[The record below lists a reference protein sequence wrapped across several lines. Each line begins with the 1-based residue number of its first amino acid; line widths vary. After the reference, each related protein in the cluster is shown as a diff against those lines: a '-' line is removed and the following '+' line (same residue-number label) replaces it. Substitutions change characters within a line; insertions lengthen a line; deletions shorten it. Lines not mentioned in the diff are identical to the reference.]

1 MSVSSKRKVL
11 ALCGGVGG
19 AKLALGLSHVLGDD
33 ELSIVVNTGDDFT
46 HLGLRICPDIDTV
59 TYTLA
64 GCVNTETGWGR
75 AGETGEFMASLKS
88 LGGEDWF
95 YLGDKDLAMH
105 VERTRRLAAGEGL
118 GTVTQALSRKLGVS
132 VPLIPMTDDTLE
144 TRVEVEAG
152 VEDGSITL
160 PFQDYFVRQRCEP
173 KLKAIHFVGSE
184 TAQPHPQFL
193 ANLQDPDL
201 DLIVICPSNPFLSID
216 PMLAIPGIR
225 GILQKT
231 PVPVVAISPIIGG
244 AAVKGPTA
252 KIMAELGLSM
262 SSITVADY
270 YQDIVSGFILDR
282 RDAGEADAIR
292 QIIPRVGV
300 AQTLMQSLNDKIEL
314 AREILDF
321 AGLDT

>member
-1 MSVSSKRKVL
+1 MRNKRKVL

-64 GCVNTETGWGR
+64 ACVNTETGWGR
-75 AGETGEFMASLKS
+75 ARETGEFMASLS
-88 LGGEDWF
+88 ALGGEDWF

-105 VERTRRLAAGEGL
+105 VERTQRLAAGEGL
-118 GTVTQALSRKLGVS
+118 GAVTQALSGKLGVS
-132 VPLIPMTDDTLE
+132 LPIIPMTDDNLATQ
-144 TRVEVEAG
+144 VEVEG
-152 VEDGSITL
+152 EGGSITL

-173 KLKAIHFVGSE
+173 KLKAIHFVGRE

-193 ANLQDPDL
+193 ASLQDPDL

-216 PMLAIPGIR
+216 PILALPGIR

-231 PVPVVAISPIIGG
+231 AVPVVAISPIIGG

-252 KIMAELGLSM
+252 KIMAELGLKM
-262 SSITVADY
+262 NSITVADY

-300 AQTLMQSLNDKIEL
+300 AQTLMQTLEDKIEL
-314 AREILDF
+314 ARETLDF
-321 AGLDT
+321 VALDV

>member
-1 MSVSSKRKVL
+1 MGSKRKVL

-75 AGETGEFMASLKS
+75 AEESGAFMDSLNM

-105 VERTRRLAAGEGL
+105 VERTHRLAAGENL
-118 GTVTQALSRKLGVS
+118 STVTQALSRKLGVT

-144 TRVEVEAG
+144 TQVEVES
-152 VEDGSITL
+152 DGASLTL

-173 KLKAIHFVGSE
+173 KLKAIHFVGRE
-184 TAQPHPQFL
+184 NAQPHPQFL
-193 ANLQDPDL
+193 ASLQDPDL
-201 DLIVICPSNPFLSID
+201 DLIIICPSNPFLSID
-216 PMLAIPGIR
+216 PILALPGIR
-225 GILQKT
+225 GIMQKT
-231 PVPVVAISPIIGG
+231 AVPVVAISPIIGG
-244 AAVKGPTA
+244 KAVKGPTA
-252 KIMAELGLSM
+252 KIMAELGLNM
-262 SSITVADY
+262 NSISVADY

-282 RDAGEADAIR
+282 RDAGEAEAIR
-292 QIIPRVGV
+292 EIIPRVGV
-300 AQTLMQSLNDKIEL
+300 AQTLMQTVEDKIDL
-314 AREILDF
+314 ARETLDF
-321 AGLDT
+321 AGLDV

>member
-1 MSVSSKRKVL
+1 MSVSSQRKVL

-33 ELSIVVNTGDDFT
+33 ELSVVVNTGDDFT

-64 GCVNTETGWGR
+64 CCVNTETGWGR
-75 AGETGEFMASLKS
+75 AGETGKFMASLKT

-118 GTVTQALSRKLGVS
+118 GIVTQALSRKLGVS
-132 VPLIPMTDDTLE
+132 VPLIPMTDDKLE
-144 TRVEVEAG
+144 TQVEVES
-152 VEDGSITL
+152 DGTSLTL

-173 KLKAIHFVGSE
+173 KLKAIHFVGRES
-184 TAQPHPQFL
+184 AQPHPQFL
-193 ANLQDPDL
+193 ASLQDPDL

-216 PMLAIPGIR
+216 PILALPGIR

-231 PVPVVAISPIIGG
+231 TVPVVAISPIIGG

-252 KIMAELGLSM
+252 KIMAELGLKM
-262 SSITVADY
+262 NSITVADY
-270 YQDIVSGFILDR
+270 YQDIVSGFILDH
-282 RDAGEADAIR
+282 RDGGEADAIR
-292 QIIPRVGV
+292 GIIPRVGV
-300 AQTLMQSLNDKIEL
+300 AQTLMQTLQDKIDL
-314 AREILDF
+314 ARETLDF
-321 AGLDT
+321 VGLDV

>member
-1 MSVSSKRKVL
+1 ML

-64 GCVNTETGWGR
+64 GCVNTDTGWGR
-75 AGETGEFMASLKS
+75 AGESGEFMASLS
-88 LGGEDWF
+88 ALGGEDWF

-105 VERTRRLAAGEGL
+105 VERTQRLAAGEGL
-118 GTVTQALSRKLGVS
+118 GKVTQALSRQLGVS
-132 VPLIPMTDDTLE
+132 LPIIPMSDDRLATK
-144 TRVEVEAG
+144 VEVEG
-152 VEDGSITL
+152 EGGSITL

-173 KLKAIHFVGSE
+173 KLKAIHFVGRE

-193 ANLQDPDL
+193 ASLQDPEL

-216 PMLAIPGIR
+216 PILALPGIR
-225 GILQKT
+225 GILQKPT
-231 PVPVVAISPIIGG
+231 VPVVAISPIIGG

-252 KIMAELGLSM
+252 KIMAELGLKM
-262 SSITVADY
+262 NSITVADY

-282 RDAGEADAIR
+282 RDTGEADAIR

-300 AQTLMQSLNDKIEL
+300 AQTLMQTLPDKIEL
-314 AREILDF
+314 ARETLDF
-321 AGLDT
+321 VGLDV

>member
-1 MSVSSKRKVL
+1 MSVSSQRKVL

-33 ELSIVVNTGDDFT
+33 ELSVVVNTGDDFT

-75 AGETGEFMASLKS
+75 AGETGEFMTSLKT

-118 GTVTQALSRKLGVS
+118 GSVTQALSRKLGVS
-132 VPLIPMTDDTLE
+132 VPLIPMTDDKLE
-144 TRVEVEAG
+144 TQVEVES
-152 VEDGSITL
+152 DGTSLTL

-173 KLKAIHFVGSE
+173 KLKAIHFVGQES
-184 TAQPHPQFL
+184 AQPHPQFL
-193 ANLQDPDL
+193 ASLQDPDL

-216 PMLAIPGIR
+216 PILALPGIR

-231 PVPVVAISPIIGG
+231 TVPVVAISPIIGG

-252 KIMAELGLSM
+252 KIMAELGLKM
-262 SSITVADY
+262 NSITVADY
-270 YQDIVSGFILDR
+270 YQDIVSGFILDH
-282 RDAGEADAIR
+282 RDGGEADAIR
-292 QIIPRVGV
+292 GIIPRVGV
-300 AQTLMQSLNDKIEL
+300 AQTLMQTLQDKIDL
-314 AREILDF
+314 ARETLDF
-321 AGLDT
+321 VGLDV

>member
-33 ELSIVVNTGDDFT
+33 ELNIVVNTGDDFT

-64 GCVNTETGWGR
+64 GCVNTATGWGR
-75 AGETGEFMASLKS
+75 AGESGAFMASLS
-88 LGGEDWF
+88 ALGGEDWF

-105 VERTRRLAAGEGL
+105 VERTQRLAAGEGL
-118 GTVTQALSRKLGVS
+118 GAVTQALSRKLGVS
-132 VPLIPMTDDTLE
+132 VPIIPMTDDKLE
-144 TRVEVEAG
+144 TQVEVESEG
-152 VEDGSITL
+152 ESITL

-173 KLKAIHFVGSE
+173 RLKAIHFVGRE
-184 TAQPHPQFL
+184 AARPHPQFL
-193 ANLQDPDL
+193 ASLQDPDL

-216 PMLAIPGIR
+216 PILALPGIR
-225 GILQKT
+225 RILQQT
-231 PVPVVAISPIIGG
+231 AVPVVAISPIIGG

-252 KIMAELGLSM
+252 KIMAELGLKM
-262 SSITVADY
+262 NSITVADY

-282 RDAGEADAIR
+282 RDAREADAIR

-300 AQTLMQSLNDKIEL
+300 AQTLMQSLEDKIDL
-314 AREILDF
+314 ARETLEF
-321 AGLDT
+321 VGLDV

>member
-1 MSVSSKRKVL
+1 MGSKRKVL

-33 ELSIVVNTGDDFT
+33 ELCIVVNTGDDFT

-75 AGETGEFMASLKS
+75 AEETGTFMASLKT

-105 VERTRRLAAGEGL
+105 VERTRRLAAGENL

-132 VPLIPMTDDTLE
+132 VPLIPMTDDTVE
-144 TRVEVEAG
+144 TQVEVEG
-152 VEDGSITL
+152 DVESLIL

-173 KLKAIHFVGSE
+173 KLKAIHFVGQE
-184 TAQPHPQFL
+184 HAQPHPQFL
-193 ANLQDPDL
+193 ANLLDPDL
-201 DLIVICPSNPFLSID
+201 DLIIICPSNPFLSVD
-216 PMLAIPGIR
+216 PILALPGIR

-231 PVPVVAISPIIGG
+231 AVPVVAISPIIGG

-252 KIMAELGLSM
+252 KIMGELGLKM
-262 SSITVADY
+262 NSITVADY

-282 RDAGEADAIR
+282 RDAVEVEAIR
-292 QIIPRVGV
+292 EIIPRVGV
-300 AQTLMQSLNDKIEL
+300 AQTMMQTLEDKIEL
-314 AREILDF
+314 ARETLDF
-321 AGLDT
+321 VGLDV